1 MPCGVLY
8 RPFRHDRCASSFYGK
23 GAIDYFM
30 NAIAALIARDDALD
44 ILLAGLQI
52 TPISQQS
59 PDEAIGRISA
69 GLIASSPLP
78 AKSVAITD
86 GWAVRALDLVGASSY
101 SPALLMMPPS
111 WVESGEFLPDECDT
125 VIESAWLDQKD
136 DIFQIVSE
144 PRPGEGTRPVGA
156 EVAADFV
163 VLSPGQKVRAIHSLI
178 ATKLGLQSLSV
189 RTPRLQIINVSGG
202 GDQSFTAHYIAEAAA
217 RAGAVVTRMDVA
229 KTTTAIASA
238 MVATE
243 AHLIVTIGGTGSGK
257 TDVTIDSLRS
267 IDIPVAHGIAITPG
281 RTAAVGRKGDTPII
295 ALPGDL
301 EGALGTWLAVGLPLL
316 DRLTSRERPIE
327 LRPIRRKISSAVG
340 VAEVVL
346 LASQAGEWLPLA
358 VGELPLWALSQADAW
373 MLVPAD
379 SEGFPAG
386 ELCQAYRFGDEK

>member
-1 MPCGVLY
+1 
-8 RPFRHDRCASSFYGK
+8 
-23 GAIDYFM
+23 M
-30 NAIAALIARDDALD
+30 NSICALISRDDALD
-44 ILLAGLQI
+44 VLLAGVEI
-52 TPISQQS
+52 IPISQQ
-59 PDEAIGRISA
+59 PVDEAVGRISA

-78 AKSVAITD
+78 AKSIAVTD

-101 SPALLMMPPS
+101 SPALLMMRPS

-178 ATKLGLQSLSV
+178 ATKLGLESLSV

-202 GDQSFTAHYIAEAAA
+202 GDQSFTAQYIAEAAA

-379 SEGFPAG
+379 GEGFPAG

>member
-1 MPCGVLY
+1 MPCRVLY
-8 RPFRHDRCASSFYGK
+8 RPFRHDRYASSFYGK

-30 NAIAALIARDDALD
+30 NSIGALIARDDALD

-52 TPISQQS
+52 TPISQQP

-86 GWAVRALDLVGASSY
+86 GWAVRALDLVGASAY
-101 SPALLMMPPS
+101 SPALLMKPPR

-136 DIFQIVSE
+136 GIFQIVSE

-156 EVAADFV
+156 EISADFV
-163 VLSPGQKVRAIHSLI
+163 VLRAGQKVRSIHSLI
-178 ATKLGLQSLSV
+178 ATQLGLRSLSV
-189 RTPRLQIINVSGG
+189 RAPRLQIINVSGG
-202 GDQSFTAHYIAEAAA
+202 GDQSFTAQYIAEDAA
-217 RAGAVVTRMDVA
+217 RAGAVVTRVDVA
-229 KTTTAIASA
+229 NTTIAIASA
-238 MVATE
+238 MGATE
-243 AHLIVTIGGTGSGK
+243 AHLIVTMGGTGFGK

-267 IDIPVAHGIAITPG
+267 MDIPVAHGIAITPG
-281 RTAAVGRKGDTPII
+281 RTAAIGRKGDTPII

-316 DRLTSRERPIE
+316 DRLTGGERLLE

-346 LASQAGEWLPLA
+346 LATQSGEWLPLA

-373 MLVPAD
+373 MLVPAE
-379 SEGFPAG
+379 SEGFRAG
-386 ELCQAYRFGDEK
+386 ELCQAHRFGDEK